1 MVVGALVIVAD
12 LLITAFPA
20 KSEHAF
26 EMYKQWRR
34 DSQNMPE
41 DTRYYGSI
49 GYVERL
55 SKFIHAAIVAPEQ
68 DPDPTEG
75 EDAANDSEEIRVVS
89 DASFTASSQI
99 AMVAPVQSATNGSED
114 IRVVSA
120 ASITAS
126 SAPGSNGGSMTDPQ
140 TALIPSFY
148 VSFLPS
154 FPLAFVPPA
163 FFPLID
169 MSHVT

>member
-1 MVVGALVIVAD
+1 MSNMVVGALVIVAD

-34 DSQNMPE
+34 ASQNMPE

-49 GYVERL
+49 GYVGRL

-89 DASFTASSQI
+89 DAPFTAQPVKSSI
-99 AMVAPVQSATNGSED
+99 NGSED

-126 SAPGSNGGSMTDPQ
+126 SAPGPSGGSMTDPNS
-140 TALIPSFY
+140 TYSFFLRVLPSPSPSFH
-148 VSFLPS
+148 
-154 FPLAFVPPA
+154 LAFVTPCLLSA
-163 FFPLID
+163 HRHI
-169 MSHVT
+169 T